1 MGAGR
6 KVRSFFCPEPDN
18 PVTGYLVQP
27 YSSLGDECTGLDL
40 GAGRKG
46 GSAQIRDPLQTIV
59 QHFSL
64 SSHKVSTTESR
75 GADIAFSTGAPKGD
89 KRGFQNQFLGKR
101 IKSPK

>member
-1 MGAGR
+1 MKARFGL
-6 KVRSFFCPEPDN
+6 KPDI